1 MNFATA
7 KVHAW
12 RCGSIVPHDIFVVG
26 SGGSLRMY
34 ASSAWLTRG
43 CSSGERYEIHHR
55 TSHRNPMAP
64 VRMNAHSHP
73 YEMVMIGTISGVSR
87 APMFVP
93 ALKIPV
99 ANARSLRGNH
109 SATVL
114 MAPGKLPA
122 SPRPSAKR
130 APMKPATDAL

>member
-1 MNFATA
+1 MVA
-7 KVHAW
+7 
-12 RCGSIVPHDIFVVG
+12 HDIFVVG

-34 ASSAWLTRG
+34 ASSACVTRG
-43 CSSGERYEIHHR
+43 CSSGERYDIHHN
-55 TSHRNPMAP
+55 TSHTNPTAP

-73 YEMVMIGTISGVSR
+73 NEMVMMGTISGVSN

-114 MAPGKLPA
+114 IAPGKLPA
-122 SPRPSAKR
+122 SPRPSA
-130 APMKPATDAL
+130 